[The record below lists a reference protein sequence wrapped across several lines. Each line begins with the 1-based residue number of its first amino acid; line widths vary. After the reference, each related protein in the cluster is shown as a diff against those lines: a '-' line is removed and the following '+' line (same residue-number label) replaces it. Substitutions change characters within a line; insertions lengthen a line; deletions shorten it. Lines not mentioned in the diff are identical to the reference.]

1 MAQVQAQPSD
11 QTITSLIPARID
23 RLPWS
28 RFHTMVI
35 VGLGT
40 AWILDGIEVQIV
52 AANGFAKPLNMSTS
66 QVTAAATFY
75 LLGQVLGAL
84 FFGKLTDRVGR
95 KKLFTLTLLVYL
107 LGSGIAGLS
116 FAPWFLYI
124 CRFIAGS
131 GIGGEYSAINS
142 AIDELIPARYRGRVD
157 LAVNGTYWAGVM
169 LGSVATIFL
178 LDPTRVPEFWGWRI
192 GFFIGPVLGIVLILI
207 RQHIPESP
215 RWMLTHGYGEQA
227 EGIVAG
233 IEKEVQEAGHEI
245 DDVDEDQ
252 AITLEPEVRQQGKRS
267 AAERWRGFKDALS
280 ELVEVFLRRYW
291 KRTLLGVTLMVTQSF
306 LYNAI
311 FFTYE
316 IVLGKFYDVSKSDVG
331 LYMIPFAFGNL
342 LGPVLLGRFFDTI
355 GRRRMIFTTYGVA
368 AVVLAI
374 SAVMFQ
380 RDALTPTTH
389 TVFWCVAFFFASA
402 GASAAYLT
410 VSEIFPLEVRGQAIS
425 YFFSIAQIAGA
436 IAPLIFGHLIGDGSS
451 RGPLVVGYFIGSGI
465 MLLGGLVAIFLG
477 VDAEGKG
484 LEAITD
490 PLSRDRAK
498 KAEAQQGA

>member
-1 MAQVQAQPSD
+1 MSDAQATER
-11 QTITSLIPARID
+11 TITSLIPARID
-23 RLPWS
+23 RLSWS
-28 RFHTMVI
+28 TFHTMVI

-52 AANGFAKPLNMSTS
+52 AANGFAKPLHMSTTE
-66 QVTAAATFY
+66 VTAAATFY

-84 FFGKLTDRVGR
+84 FFGKLTDRIGR

-116 FAPWFLYI
+116 FSTWFLYV

-142 AIDELIPARYRGRVD
+142 AIDELIPAQYRGRVD
-157 LAVNGTYWAGVM
+157 LSVNGTYWAGVM
-169 LGSVATIFL
+169 LGSVATIYL
-178 LDPTRVPEFWGWRI
+178 LDPTKVAEFWGWRI
-192 GFFIGPVLGIVLILI
+192 GFFIGPVLGIVVILI
-207 RQHIPESP
+207 RKHIPESP

-227 EGIVAG
+227 EEIVAG
-233 IEKEVQEAGHEI
+233 IEQDVRESGHELEPVS
-245 DDVDEDQ
+245 DDQ
-252 AITLEPEVRQQGKRS
+252 AITLEPEVRRQGRRNFS
-267 AAERWRGFKDALS
+267 QRWVEFKESGA

-291 KRTLLGVTLMVTQSF
+291 KRTVLGVTLMVTQSF

-316 IVLGKFYDVSKSDVG
+316 IVLSQFYSVSKSDVG
-331 LYMIPFAFGNL
+331 LYMIPFAAGNL
-342 LGPVLLGRFFDTI
+342 LGPILLGRLFDTI
-355 GRRRMIFTTYGVA
+355 GRRKMIFATHGIA
-368 AVVLAI
+368 ALVLAI
-374 SAVMFQ
+374 SAVLFQ
-380 RDALTPTTH
+380 RDALTPSTH
-389 TVFWCVAFFFASA
+389 TIFWCVAFFFASA
-402 GASAAYLT
+402 GASSPYLT

-436 IAPLIFGHLIGDGSS
+436 IAPFIFGNLIGDGSS
-451 RGPLVVGYFIGSGI
+451 RGPLVGGYFIGAGI
-465 MLLGGLVAIFLG
+465 MLTGGLVALFMG

-498 KAEAQQGA
+498 KSAARQAE

>member
-1 MAQVQAQPSD
+1 LSDTQVAEPM
-11 QTITSLIPARID
+11 ITSRVPARID

-28 RFHTMVI
+28 KFHTMVI

-52 AANGFAKPLNMSTS
+52 AANGFAKPLHMSTAE
-66 QVTAAATFY
+66 VTAAATFY

-84 FFGKLTDRVGR
+84 FFGKLTDRIGR

-116 FAPWFLYI
+116 FLPWFLYL

-157 LAVNGTYWAGVM
+157 LAVNSTYWAGVM
-169 LGSVATIFL
+169 LGSVATIYL
-178 LDPTRVPEFWGWRI
+178 LDPTKVAEFWGWRI
-192 GFFIGPVLGIVLILI
+192 GFFIGPVLGIILILI
-207 RQHIPESP
+207 RKHIPESP

-227 EGIVAG
+227 EAIVAG
-233 IEKEVQEAGHEI
+233 IEKDVQESGHDLEPVG
-245 DDVDEDQ
+245 DDQ
-252 AITLEPEVRQQGKRS
+252 AITLEPEVRRRGYRS
-267 AAERWRGFKDALS
+267 VSQWWAEFKESGA
-280 ELVEVFLRRYW
+280 ELVEVFLYRYW
-291 KRTLLGVTLMVTQSF
+291 KRTILGITLMVTQSF

-316 IVLGKFYDVSKSDVG
+316 IVLSQFYSVPKADVG
-331 LYMIPFAFGNL
+331 LYMIPFAVGNL
-342 LGPVLLGRFFDTI
+342 LGPIFLGRFFDI
-355 GRRRMIFTTYGVA
+355 VGRRKMIFSTYGVSA
-368 AVVLAI
+368 LVLVI
-374 SAVMFQ
+374 SALLFQ
-380 RDALTPTTH
+380 HDALTPTTH
-389 TVFWCVAFFFASA
+389 TIFWCVAFFFASA
-402 GASAAYLT
+402 GASSAYLT

-436 IAPLIFGHLIGDGSS
+436 IAPLIFGNLIGDGSS
-451 RGPLVVGYFIGSGI
+451 RGPLVGGYVIGAGI
-465 MLLGGLVAIFLG
+465 MLIGGLVALFMG

-490 PLSRDRAK
+490 PLSRGRAK
-498 KAEAQQGA
+498 KSATAQKTA

>member
-1 MAQVQAQPSD
+1 
-11 QTITSLIPARID
+11 
-23 RLPWS
+23 
-28 RFHTMVI
+28 MVI

-52 AANGFAKPLNMSTS
+52 AANGFAKPLGMSTAE
-66 QVTAAATFY
+66 VTAAATFY

-84 FFGKLTDRVGR
+84 FFGKLTDRIGR

-116 FAPWFLYI
+116 FSMWFLYLF
-124 CRFIAGS
+124 RFIAGA

-157 LAVNGTYWAGVM
+157 LAVNGTYWGGVM
-169 LGSVATIFL
+169 LGSVATIYL
-178 LDPTRVPEFWGWRI
+178 LDPTKVAEFWGWRI
-192 GFFIGPVLGIVLILI
+192 GFFIGPVLGIVLIFI
-207 RQHIPESP
+207 RKHIPESP
-215 RWMLTHGYGEQA
+215 RWMLSHGYGNEA
-227 EGIVAG
+227 EAIVSG
-233 IEKEVQEAGHEI
+233 IEKDVEESGHQLEPVS
-245 DDVDEDQ
+245 DDQ
-252 AITLEPEVRQQGKRS
+252 AITLEPEVRRQGHRS
-267 AAERWRGFKDALS
+267 FAQWWAEFKEAGSQLF
-280 ELVEVFLRRYW
+280 EVFIKRYW
-291 KRTLLGVTLMVTQSF
+291 KRTVLGVTLMVTQSF

-316 IVLGKFYDVSKSDVG
+316 IVLSKFYAVAKSDVG
-331 LYMIPFAFGNL
+331 LYMIPFAAGNL
-342 LGPVLLGRFFDTI
+342 LGPLLLGRFFDTI
-355 GRRRMIFTTYGVA
+355 GRRKMIFATYGISA
-368 AVVLAI
+368 LVLAT
-374 SAVMFQ
+374 SAVLFQ

-402 GASAAYLT
+402 GASSAYLT

-436 IAPLIFGHLIGDGSS
+436 IAPLIFGNLIGDGST
-451 RGPLVVGYFIGSGI
+451 RGPLVVGYFMGAGI
-465 MLLGGLVAIFLG
+465 MLVGGLVALGMG

-490 PLSRDRAK
+490 PLSRERAK
-498 KAEAQQGA
+498 KTAAVHEAA

>member
-1 MAQVQAQPSD
+1 MSDAQATER
-11 QTITSLIPARID
+11 TITSLIPARID

-28 RFHTMVI
+28 TFHTMVI

-52 AANGFAKPLNMSTS
+52 AANGFAKPLHMSTTE
-66 QVTAAATFY
+66 VTAAATFY

-84 FFGKLTDRVGR
+84 FFGKLTDRIGR

-116 FAPWFLYI
+116 FSPWFLYV

-142 AIDELIPARYRGRVD
+142 AIDELIPAQYRGRVD
-157 LAVNGTYWAGVM
+157 LSVNGTYWAGVM
-169 LGSVATIFL
+169 LGSVATIYL
-178 LDPTRVPEFWGWRI
+178 LDPTKVADFWGWRI
-192 GFFIGPVLGIVLILI
+192 GFFIGPVLGIVVILI
-207 RQHIPESP
+207 RKHIPESP

-227 EGIVAG
+227 GEIVAG
-233 IEKEVQEAGHEI
+233 IEQDVRESGHELEPVS
-245 DDVDEDQ
+245 DDQ
-252 AITLEPEVRQQGKRS
+252 AIALEPEVRRQGRRNFS
-267 AAERWRGFKDALS
+267 QRWVEFKESGA

-291 KRTLLGVTLMVTQSF
+291 KRTVLGVTLMVTQSF

-316 IVLGKFYDVSKSDVG
+316 IVLSQFYSVSKSDVG
-331 LYMIPFAFGNL
+331 LYMIPFAVGNL
-342 LGPVLLGRFFDTI
+342 LGPILLGRFFDTV
-355 GRRRMIFTTYGVA
+355 GRRKMIFATYGIA
-368 AVVLAI
+368 ALVLAI
-374 SAVMFQ
+374 SAILFQ

-389 TVFWCVAFFFASA
+389 TIFWCVAFFFASA
-402 GASAAYLT
+402 GASSAYLT

-436 IAPLIFGHLIGDGSS
+436 IAPFIFGNLIGDGSS
-451 RGPLVVGYFIGSGI
+451 RGPLVGGYFIGAGI
-465 MLLGGLVAIFLG
+465 MLTGGLVALFMG

-498 KAEAQQGA
+498 KSAARQAE

>member
-1 MAQVQAQPSD
+1 M
-11 QTITSLIPARID
+11 ITSLIPARID

-28 RFHTMVI
+28 KFHTMVI

-52 AANGFAKPLNMSTS
+52 AANGFAKPLGMSTAE
-66 QVTAAATFY
+66 VTAAATFY

-84 FFGKLTDRVGR
+84 FFGKLTDRIGR

-107 LGSGIAGLS
+107 LGSGIAGFS
-116 FAPWFLYI
+116 FSIWFLYL

-169 LGSVATIFL
+169 LGSVATIYL
-178 LDPTRVPEFWGWRI
+178 LDPTKVAEFWGWRI

-207 RQHIPESP
+207 RKHIPESP
-215 RWMLTHGYGEQA
+215 RWMLTHGYGEEA
-227 EGIVAG
+227 EDIVVG
-233 IEKEVQEAGHEI
+233 IEKEVAESGHELESVS
-245 DDVDEDQ
+245 DDQ
-252 AITLEPEVRQQGKRS
+252 AITLEPEVRRQGRRS
-267 AAERWRGFKDALS
+267 FSQWWADSKESGA
-280 ELVEVFLRRYW
+280 ELVEVFLKRYW
-291 KRTLLGVTLMVTQSF
+291 KRTVLGITLMVTQSF

-316 IVLGKFYDVSKSDVG
+316 IVLSQFYSVSKSDVG
-331 LYMIPFAFGNL
+331 MYMIPFAAGNL
-342 LGPVLLGRFFDTI
+342 LGPLLLGRFFDTI
-355 GRRRMIFTTYGVA
+355 GRRKMIFATYGIA
-368 AVVLAI
+368 ALVLAA
-374 SAVMFQ
+374 SAVLFQ

-389 TVFWCVAFFFASA
+389 TIFWCVAFFFASA
-402 GASAAYLT
+402 GASSAYLT

-436 IAPLIFGHLIGDGSS
+436 IAPLVFGNLIGDGSS
-451 RGPLVVGYFIGSGI
+451 RGPLVGGYFIGAGI
-465 MLLGGLVAIFLG
+465 MLIGGLVALFMGI
-477 VDAEGKG
+477 DAEGKG

-498 KAEAQQGA
+498 KSAAAQEAA